1 MLTMEDVRPIP
12 RHLIPLSRCLVFTM
26 AEVTLWPLTVHQF
39 FAKNKKTK
47 VGSFVHSCR
56 EMRSNSR
63 HRNAIRETDVRVPDD
78 FEYILTKYIYIP
90 KQLQIKLV
98 TRLCIC
104 GFHCAF
110 MSCPDPP
117 TEQNIGATQHKV
129 PNGVKRI
136 SLHQCTNPSNA
147 VAEEGLKLR
156 YGEVCNIDMNG
167 NNVWRIIIRFTK
179 A

>member
-1 MLTMEDVRPIP
+1 MQRRCEIIGPYADNGGCEANPAPSHSAQPLP
-12 RHLIPLSRCLVFTM
+12 RVYNGGGHALAVDCV
-26 AEVTLWPLTVHQF
+26 
-39 FAKNKKTK
+39 KKKKSK

-98 TRLCIC
+98 MRLCIC

-167 NNVWRIIIRFTK
+167 NNVW
-179 A
+179 